1 MIDLGALR
9 INIETNADKTKA
21 ELNEVGDTAEKQQSK
36 FSKLGGAI
44 KNGALIA
51 TGAITATVGTMAA
64 FATKSAET
72 ADRVDKLSA
81 KIGLSKKGF
90 QEWDYVLGQN
100 GASIEK
106 MQTGM
111 KTLNTIVGKGKE
123 ISNQA
128 LEEEIKLEEQLE
140 NGTITLDQYKKKYD
154 ELYDGAYD
162 AIPQLKQLGISLAE
176 IDNLSQEEMMEKVIM
191 SLAEM
196 ENGSDK
202 ARLATE
208 LFGKAGI
215 DMMPM
220 LNGGAEAITEL
231 KNRAGELGL
240 VMSDE
245 AVTAGVV
252 LGDTMD
258 DVKKSF
264 GMLGTEIGV
273 AVMPIFQKFLE
284 WILANLPKIKE
295 DFGKVVDFIK
305 NAIAI
310 LVKFWEEN
318 GTAIKAVTDKIF
330 SAIKVIIDTTM
341 NIIKNVIKVITGIIK
356 GDWSTVW
363 EGIKGIF
370 SSAWEGMKNLLPMLL
385 DGLFSILKGAFNI
398 FKDLGSGMFNAVWDG
413 IKNIWES
420 ISSWVSEKVSWLA
433 DKLAFWKKGNN
444 EMSKDNT
451 NTSNKTKVNGS
462 HANGLDYVPYNGYIA
477 ELHRGERVLTAQEA
491 RNYNNTNTSNITI
504 NASLSDK
511 INVQEVARELE
522 KLIYREKR
530 ALGTV

>member
-1 MIDLGALR
+1 MIDLGALK
-9 INIETNADKTKA
+9 ITIDTGKDKA
-21 ELNEVGDTAEKQQSK
+21 VSELNEVGDTAEKQQSK
-36 FSKLGGAI
+36 FSKLGGVI

-81 KIGLSKKGF
+81 KIGISKKAF

-100 GASIEK
+100 GADIEK

-111 KTLNTIVGKGKE
+111 KTLVQQMDMANKGTESAQNAFK
-123 ISNQA
+123 A
-128 LEEEIKLEEQLE
+128 LNLTWQDGNGQLKTQEQMMEEAIMALASME
-140 NGTITLDQYKKKYD
+140 NGT
-154 ELYDGAYD
+154 
-162 AIPQLKQLGISLAE
+162 
-176 IDNLSQEEMMEKVIM
+176 EK
-191 SLAEM
+191 A
-196 ENGSDK
+196 K
-202 ARLATE
+202 LATE

-330 SAIKVIIDTTM
+330 SAIKVIIDTAM
-341 NIIKNVIKVITGIIK
+341 NIIRNVIKVITGIIK

-370 SSAWEGMKNLLPMLL
+370 TSVWEGMKNLLPMLL

-413 IKNIWES
+413 LKSVWSS
-420 ISSWVSEKVSWLA
+420 ISSWVSDTVSWLA
-433 DKLAFWKKGNN
+433 DKLMFWKKGKD
-444 EMSKDNT
+444 EMSKDNSS
-451 NTSNKTKVNGS
+451 TSKTKVDGS

-477 ELHRGERVLTAQEA
+477 ELHRGERVLTTQEA